1 MTVFHKTE
9 ITPDIWKIM
18 AQRTK
23 VKEALKEI
31 YDMGVADGVN
41 KARTQLKSRVQQSIK
56 NADYLQELV
65 YKHESTIEG
74 FNQQWEELN

>member
-1 MTVFHKTE
+1 MDFGSLNVEEPSKRFEDDESSKKSIMTVFHKTE

-23 VKEALKEI
+23 VKEALKEM

-41 KARTQLKSRVQQSIK
+41 KARTHLKSRV
-56 NADYLQELV
+56 
-65 YKHESTIEG
+65 
-74 FNQQWEELN
+74 

>member
-23 VKEALKEI
+23 VKEALKEM

-41 KARTQLKSRVQQSIK
+41 KARTQLKSRVQQSI
-56 NADYLQELV
+56 
-65 YKHESTIEG
+65 
-74 FNQQWEELN
+74 